1 LNALSLGGGRPGV
14 GGKEA
19 RHGTVCDVH
28 DMRQG
33 GGNMMSPQERQEL
46 WEWWKKFTAA
56 PPDERRSML
65 AERQRHE
72 YRELREAE
80 RQEALCRIRRSPAI
94 ERTAER

>member
-1 LNALSLGGGRPGV
+1 
-14 GGKEA
+14 
-19 RHGTVCDVH
+19 
-28 DMRQG
+28 
-33 GGNMMSPQERQEL
+33 
-46 WEWWKKFTAA
+46 
-56 PPDERRSML
+56 ML